1 MACRF
6 FFSPFDLTQESGY
19 NREKE
24 IKKEDADAQFQ
35 EPFAQRHH

>member
-24 IKKEDADAQFQ
+24 IKKRRFYTG
-35 EPFAQRHH
+35 